1 MLDSQ
6 KNETEQRMTLL
17 QSGVQRQ
24 HGYLGS
30 LAAVAFLVGH
40 NQTAQELKCEV
51 LVRRTGPIC
60 LHSRWR
66 DSFCSGLGGDRDWEK
81 SQQATRSQWN

>member
-1 MLDSQ
+1 MKPNNSLAVWGA
-6 KNETEQRMTLL
+6 ETAR
-17 QSGVQRQ
+17 
-24 HGYLGS
+24 YLGS

-60 LHSRWR
+60 LHCRWR
-66 DSFCSGLGGDRDWEK
+66 DSFCSGLGGDRDWESTGHK
-81 SQQATRSQWN
+81 VPVELRRLL